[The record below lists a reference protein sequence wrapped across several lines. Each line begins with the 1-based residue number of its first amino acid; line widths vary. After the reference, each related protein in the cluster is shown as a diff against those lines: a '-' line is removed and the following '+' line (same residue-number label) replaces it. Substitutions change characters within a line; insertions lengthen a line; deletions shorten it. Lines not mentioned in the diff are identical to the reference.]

1 MFSISELAID
11 SRKTAGERSSS
22 GLGRIWPY
30 PFSSASPT
38 RARSSSSANALLER
52 STGGGSFGK
61 RLANLPPLLAV
72 GTAHESNVRSSF
84 DYLSLLRLHN
94 GRKDVGFLNPGC
106 HGSRLSGSLA
116 ARTQSGATAPYE
128 QLEYTHRLVTWYW
141 LAILSSTGL
150 AHSMLKSSMRN
161 STLPF
166 AGRGGAGKY
175 GKGRSGGQF
184 KRSTLRSTNPL
195 IRLAVPAGIMP
206 L

>member
-1 MFSISELAID
+1 MFVALSITFLFSAC
-11 SRKTAGERSSS
+11 TTGEKMS
-22 GLGRIWPY
+22 GLEPGMTRQQVVGILGRPD
-30 PFSSASPT
+30 A
-38 RARSSSSANALLER
+38 
-52 STGGGSFGK
+52 
-61 RLANLPPLLAV
+61 
-72 GTAHESNVRSSF
+72 VRS
-84 DYLSLLRLHN
+84 N
-94 GRKDVGFLNPGC
+94 G
-106 HGSRLSGSLA
+106 
-116 ARTQSGATAPYE
+116 PYE
-128 QLEYTHRLVTWYW
+128 QFEYTHRLVTWYW

-195 IRLAVPAGIMP
+195 IRLAVPAGITP